1 MAEKKKFE
9 IKRPTR
15 TVSVC
20 LDGDLT
26 AEYEKVLA
34 ELQEAR
40 RAKIADA
47 RLNSPINR
55 LEKRQGEL
63 YAEQEESTLVFTLR
77 GLPRH
82 VWDQLK
88 TDNPPRKDNDLDEQ
102 YGFDSEKLFD
112 AAMKAEGSVVEVTQ
126 GGKVVEF
133 TPENWDEIS
142 GDLTDG
148 QWGDFV
154 EALSLL
160 NSGKQFVPFSPAG
173 YKKIQASAAK
183 SK

>member
-26 AEYEKVLA
+26 AEYELTKAKLA
-34 ELQEAR
+34 DEQKAS
-40 RAKIADA
+40 KSDA
-47 RLNSPINR
+47 RLNSPASQW
-55 LEKRQGEL
+55 EKKHAEL
-63 YAEQEESTLVFTLR
+63 FAAQQEQTLVFTLR

-82 VWDQLK
+82 VWDELK
-88 TDNPPRKDNDLDEQ
+88 TEHPVRKGNDLDEQ
-102 YGFDSEKLFD
+102 FGFDTSEVFEKAMITDGTID
-112 AAMKAEGSVVEVTQ
+112 AVSQ
-126 GGKVVEF
+126 GGEPVEF
-133 TPENWDEIS
+133 TIKDWASIS
-142 GDLTDG
+142 NDLTDG

-154 EALSLL
+154 TALTAL
-160 NSGKQFVPFSPAG
+160 NEGSQAVPFSPAG
-173 YKKIQASAAK
+173 YKKMQASAAK